1 MISFVTLPLC
11 ARYLERVWGAREL
24 VKFCVVVIVASN
36 IIAVGLSWILWI
48 VLGKADLF
56 LSVRRRAI

>member
-1 MISFVTLPLC
+1 MTLPLC

-24 VKFCVVVIVASN
+24 LKFCVVVIVASN
-36 IIAVGLSWILWI
+36 VIAVGLSWILWM

-56 LSVRRRAI
+56 LSVSTAGHSTD